1 MKSTMLMICGLLLS
15 WNVNA
20 LEVAGVK
27 LADTAQVGNASLQL
41 NGAGIR
47 TKLFFKIYVGALYLP
62 QKQAAAEAIIADER
76 EHRVAL
82 HIVRDLS
89 SEKLLNAFNEAIAA
103 NHSKEELAAL
113 DAQLKQMAQIFN
125 AVKEV
130 KPGDVVTL
138 DYLPA
143 SGTQIS
149 VNGAARGT
157 IAGAAFNR
165 ALLRIWLGNK
175 PVQDDLKKEMLG
187 G

>member
-1 MKSTMLMICGLLLS
+1 MKKLLLIACGLLLS
-15 WNVNA
+15 ASVSA

-27 LADTAQVGNASLQL
+27 LPDTAQVGSASLLL

-47 TKLFFKIYVGALYLP
+47 TKLFFKVYVGALYLP
-62 QKQAAAEAIIADER
+62 QKQKLAEAIIADEH

-82 HIVRDLS
+82 HMVRDLS
-89 SEKLLNAFNEAIAA
+89 SKKLLHAFIEAIEA
-103 NHSKEELAAL
+103 NHTPAELTGL
-113 DAQLKQMAQIFN
+113 DEQLKQMTQIFDSM
-125 AVKEV
+125 KEV
-130 KPGDVVTL
+130 KPGDIITL

-149 VNGAARGT
+149 VNGTALGS

-165 ALLRIWLGNK
+165 ALLKIWLGSK
-175 PVQDDLKKEMLG
+175 PAQEDLKKEMLG

>member
-1 MKSTMLMICGLLLS
+1 MKKVSLMVCGLLLYGS
-15 WNVNA
+15 AGA
-20 LEVAGVK
+20 LELAGVK
-27 LADTAQVGNASLQL
+27 LADTAQVGTANLQL

-62 QKQAAAEAIIADER
+62 QKQISADAIIADDH

-82 HIVRDLS
+82 HIVRDMGS
-89 SEKLLNAFNEAIAA
+89 DKLLHAFNEAIEA
-103 NHSKEELAAL
+103 NHTKDEL
-113 DAQLKQMAQIFN
+113 DAMGAQFRQMAEIFN

-130 KPGDVVTL
+130 KPGDVITL
-138 DYLPA
+138 DYLPG

-157 IAGAAFNR
+157 VAGVAFNR
-165 ALLRIWLGNK
+165 ALLKIWLGGK
-175 PVQDDLKKEMLG
+175 PVQDDLKKGMLG

>member
-1 MKSTMLMICGLLLS
+1 MKKTILLVCGLLLS

-27 LADTAQVGNASLQL
+27 LADTAQVGSTSLQL

-62 QKQAAAEAIIADER
+62 QKQTLAEAIIADER

-89 SEKLLNAFNEAIAA
+89 SEKLLNAFNEAIEA
-103 NHSKEELAAL
+103 NHTKDELTAL

-130 KPGDVVTL
+130 KPGDVITL

-143 SGTQIS
+143 SGTQIG
-149 VNGAARGT
+149 VNGTARGT

-165 ALLRIWLGNK
+165 ALLKIWLGNK
-175 PVQDDLKKEMLG
+175 PVQVDLKKEMLG

>member
-1 MKSTMLMICGLLLS
+1 MKKILMLVCGSLLS

-27 LADTAQVGNASLQL
+27 LAENAQVGNTNLQL

-47 TKLFFKIYVGALYLP
+47 TRLFFKVYVAGLYLP
-62 QKQAAAEAIIADER
+62 QKQTSADLIIADEH

-82 HIVRDLS
+82 HIMRDLS
-89 SEKLLNAFNEAIAA
+89 SKKLFNAFSEAIEA
-103 NHSKEELAAL
+103 NHTGAELSAL
-113 DAQLKQMAQIFN
+113 DGQLKQMAKIFD
-125 AVKEV
+125 AVNEV
-130 KPGDVVTL
+130 KPGDVITL

-157 IAGAAFNR
+157 IEGAAFNR
-165 ALLRIWLGNK
+165 ALLKIWLGSK
-175 PVQDDLKKEMLG
+175 PVQDDLKKGLLG

>member
-1 MKSTMLMICGLLLS
+1 MVLGLLLS

-27 LADTAQVGNASLQL
+27 LPDSVQAGSQSLVL

-47 TKLFFKIYVGALYLP
+47 SKWFFKIYVGTLYLP
-62 QKQAAAEAIIADER
+62 QKSSNAEAIIADESVN
-76 EHRVAL
+76 RVAL
-82 HIVRDLS
+82 HMLRELGS
-89 SEKLLNAFNEAIAA
+89 TKLFGAFNEAIVA
-103 NHSKEELAAL
+103 NHTPAELAAL
-113 DAQLKQMAQIFN
+113 EAQIRQMEQIFD

-130 KPGDVVTL
+130 KPGDVIEL
-138 DYLPA
+138 DYLPG

-157 IAGAAFNR
+157 IAGIEFHR

-175 PVQDDLKKEMLG
+175 PAQDDLKKAMLG